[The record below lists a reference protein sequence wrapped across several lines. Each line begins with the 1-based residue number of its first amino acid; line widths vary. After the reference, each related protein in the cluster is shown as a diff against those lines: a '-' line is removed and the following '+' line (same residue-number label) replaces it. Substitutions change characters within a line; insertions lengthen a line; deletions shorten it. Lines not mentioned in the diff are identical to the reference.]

1 MFIKEPSNIQV
12 CIKTCT
18 AVSGSNV
25 NILSITELRFFPARL
40 CCRYSGRR
48 FINTM
53 TIEDDISI
61 GGSISNM
68 LFLITSK

>member
-25 NILSITELRFFPARL
+25 NILSITEPELGTYRMVDIM
-40 CCRYSGRR
+40 
-48 FINTM
+48 INA
-53 TIEDDISI
+53 
-61 GGSISNM
+61 
-68 LFLITSK
+68 

>member
-25 NILSITELRFFPARL
+25 NILSITEPELGTL
-40 CCRYSGRR
+40 EWWISGLMRKP
-48 FINTM
+48 
-53 TIEDDISI
+53 
-61 GGSISNM
+61 
-68 LFLITSK
+68 LFLLISRQT